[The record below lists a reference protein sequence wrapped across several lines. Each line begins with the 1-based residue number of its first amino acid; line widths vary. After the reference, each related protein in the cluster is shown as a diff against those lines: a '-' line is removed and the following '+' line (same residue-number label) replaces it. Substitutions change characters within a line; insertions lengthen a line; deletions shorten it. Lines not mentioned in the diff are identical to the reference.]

1 MLTEDPSTLQ
11 PLFIKYE
18 HSSRLFVA
26 QAWASVT
33 VKKKNETP
41 VNIMSTQKVN
51 FP

>member
-1 MLTEDPSTLQ
+1 MLTEDPSSPQ

-18 HSSRLFVA
+18 HSGRLFVA

-33 VKKKNETP
+33 VKKNETP